1 MTLLLTGGSGFLG
14 RHVLAQLEGQ
24 PLRLFVLPDDP
35 ALPELRKQAEV
46 VTGDVTR
53 PEGRPDRAGG
63 PR

>member
-14 RHVLAQLEGQ
+14 RHVLTQLEGQ

-35 ALPELRKQAEV
+35 ALIELQNHAEV

-53 PEGRPDRAGG
+53 PESRFDRAGG